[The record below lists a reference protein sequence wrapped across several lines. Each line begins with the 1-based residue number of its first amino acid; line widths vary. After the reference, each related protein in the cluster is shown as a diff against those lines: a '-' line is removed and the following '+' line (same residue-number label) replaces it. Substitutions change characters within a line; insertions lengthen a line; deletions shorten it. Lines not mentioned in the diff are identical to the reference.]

1 MLGWWLV
8 LASAAALKPAATP
21 RREVLGAAA
30 RAAATA
36 SILAPR
42 RAIASPLDPTAVG
55 LAAAQS
61 FKEYRYRAVAARRF
75 AQLRR
80 VTPPMFIAAALG
92 DDRDAS
98 AGDARGWALWR
109 ENPAVRGVR
118 PRARP
123 EPTGA
128 ACGGREWWF
137 EEKGLLLERPDTPLP
152 AGTYL
157 VTGGRAVTAALTVVA
172 DAAPSAGGATRWD
185 LADGARIGDVA
196 LLASRVARYTP
207 SADARRDARTPP
219 DAWAAFPVAAGAAM
233 PAVVGCDERDYAI
246 LLVVGIETAV
256 GSSGGASPGTAT

>member
-1 MLGWWLV
+1 MRCRLRGLAVV
-8 LASAAALKPAATP
+8 LTCAAALTP
-21 RREVLGAAA
+21 TARRDVLGAAA
-30 RAAATA
+30 RAASAGV
-36 SILAPR
+36 LAPR

-80 VTPPMFIAAALG
+80 VAPPQFIAATLG
-92 DDRDAS
+92 DGGRDAS
-98 AGDARGWALWR
+98 AGDASGWALWR
-109 ENPAVRGVR
+109 ENPSARGAR

-128 ACGGREWWF
+128 ACGGRDWWF
-137 EEKGLLLERPDTPLP
+137 EERGLLLERPDVLP

-172 DAAPSAGGATRWD
+172 DARAGGGAARWA
-185 LADGARIGDVA
+185 LADGARVGDVA

-207 SADARRDARTPP
+207 AADARRDARAPP
-219 DAWAAFPVAAGAAM
+219 DAAWAGFPVAAGAAM
-233 PAVVGCDERDYAI
+233 PAVSGCDEQEYAV
-246 LLVVGIETAV
+246 LLVVGIDADGPKIT
-256 GSSGGASPGTAT
+256 